1 MRLWSCQ
8 SIERA
13 TINKVALILSGAKA
27 QLKTILRQQN
37 MTSIKRL
44 ISMALALALVG
55 LSAAPAYA
63 QCPTLSELSM
73 DQALM
78 WSGKP
83 KVGKTYKA
91 QSWRVQDGD
100 SLSLPEGHRLRLGQI
115 NTTEMANKNRP
126 AEAFAQQG
134 KDQLTQQL
142 RQQDAIFLKLLPAI
156 KDHYG
161 RWLVKLYDGTGVNVE
176 ASFVAQGLAYVI
188 SMDGQGAARC
198 LWQQEKVARSQGLG
212 LWQAAISQV
221 RKASLL
227 TATQGGFMRLKGL
240 VTDISQSQRHWYIGL
255 EGHVAVKIAKLRM
268 AQAPLRIKSQT
279 QLERWIGQT
288 ITARGWLAWRKLNK
302 KQRKKGFKAGVMTLN
317 HVHMLE
323 RAPGLSSD

>member
-44 ISMALALALVG
+44 ISMALALVG

-142 RQQDAIFLKLLPAI
+142 HVDDPL
-156 KDHYG
+156 YG
-161 RWLVKLYDGTGVNVE
+161 RN
-176 ASFVAQGLAYVI
+176 
-188 SMDGQGAARC
+188 
-198 LWQQEKVARSQGLG
+198 
-212 LWQAAISQV
+212 
-221 RKASLL
+221 
-227 TATQGGFMRLKGL
+227 
-240 VTDISQSQRHWYIGL
+240 
-255 EGHVAVKIAKLRM
+255 
-268 AQAPLRIKSQT
+268 P
-279 QLERWIGQT
+279 
-288 ITARGWLAWRKLNK
+288 
-302 KQRKKGFKAGVMTLN
+302 
-317 HVHMLE
+317 
-323 RAPGLSSD
+323 

>member
-142 RQQDAIFLKLLPAI
+142 RQ
-156 KDHYG
+156 
-161 RWLVKLYDGTGVNVE
+161 
-176 ASFVAQGLAYVI
+176 
-188 SMDGQGAARC
+188 
-198 LWQQEKVARSQGLG
+198 
-212 LWQAAISQV
+212 
-221 RKASLL
+221 
-227 TATQGGFMRLKGL
+227 
-240 VTDISQSQRHWYIGL
+240 
-255 EGHVAVKIAKLRM
+255 
-268 AQAPLRIKSQT
+268 
-279 QLERWIGQT
+279 
-288 ITARGWLAWRKLNK
+288 
-302 KQRKKGFKAGVMTLN
+302 
-317 HVHMLE
+317 
-323 RAPGLSSD
+323 